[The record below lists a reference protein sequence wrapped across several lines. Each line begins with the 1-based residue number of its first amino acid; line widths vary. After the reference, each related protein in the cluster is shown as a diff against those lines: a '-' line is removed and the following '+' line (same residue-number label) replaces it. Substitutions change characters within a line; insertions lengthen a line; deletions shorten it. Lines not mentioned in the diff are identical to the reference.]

1 MRATSGKSFIRTC
14 VITLAVAAAA
24 VAGAAFVALPSSA
37 QGGTEYNNLFAGD
50 CATPKSSFYLG
61 DTVCATIGD
70 FPLPVTSRYRR
81 FQWVAPDGRVF
92 DQNGVKLDPQS
103 DSIVLPTTGDFAQY
117 GTWTIRAI
125 DIQSQIRTIA
135 RFKVLNREFR
145 IVDLGVLKDGPAL
158 VFPGDRVKYQIVVS
172 NVGPDDAY
180 EVQLNDYVPENMTF
194 YAMKQVSGRAFFE
207 CSTPLRGE
215 TGRTVCR
222 TRGMAD
228 GDEAI
233 FDVYYIVNDYTRD
246 GMTCPGAA
254 EVMSR
259 VAELNKET
267 NYADFA
273 ATVSTLRDTED
284 TGGVEDN

>member
-14 VITLAVAAAA
+14 AISLAVAAAA
-24 VAGAAFVALPSSA
+24 VAGAAFTALPSSA
-37 QGGTEYNNLFAGD
+37 QGGTEYNNVFAGD
-50 CATPKSSFYLG
+50 CATPQSSFYLG

-117 GTWTIRAI
+117 GTWSIRAI
-125 DIQSQIRTIA
+125 DIESKIRTIA
-135 RFKVLNREFR
+135 RFKVLSREYR
-145 IVDLGVLKDGPAL
+145 LVDLGVIKDGPGL
-158 VFPGDRVKYQIVVS
+158 VFPGTRVKYQIIVR
-172 NVGPDDAY
+172 NDGPEDAR
-180 EVQLNDYVPENMTF
+180 EVQLTDTVPENMTF
-194 YAMKQVSGRAFFE
+194 YAMKQVAGRAFFE

-215 TGRTVCR
+215 TGRTLCR
-222 TRGMAD
+222 TGGLAD
-228 GDEAI
+228 GDEVI

-246 GMTCPGAA
+246 GMTCPSAV
-254 EVMSR
+254 EVTSSIS
-259 VAELNKET
+259 ELNKET
-267 NYADFA
+267 NYSEFA